1 MDKRNIKADMLHL
14 LVARAEGIEQ
24 PEAVILIDRAIRLAL
39 LCKADDDRGG
49 VTGLDATSGDPEC
62 RAEIERQAGVHRLWN
77 AAGDEALV
85 GVWNWTDKFFQILTY
100 GPALEGQIR

>member
-1 MDKRNIKADMLHL
+1 MDKRNLKADMLHL
-14 LVARAEGIEQ
+14 LVARMEGIDR
-24 PEAVILIDRAIRLAL
+24 PEAVILTDRAIRLAL

-62 RAEIERQAGVHRLWN
+62 RAEIERQAGTHRLVHPT
-77 AAGDEALV
+77 GEDALV
-85 GVWNWTDKFFQILTY
+85 GVWDWADKFFQILVH

>member
-1 MDKRNIKADMLHL
+1 MDKRNLKSDMLHL
-14 LVARAEGIEQ
+14 LVARAEGIDQ

-62 RAEIERQAGVHRLWN
+62 RAEIERQAGVHRLVN
-77 AAGDEALV
+77 GIGEDALT
-85 GVWNWTDKFFQILTY
+85 GVWDWADRFFQILVH